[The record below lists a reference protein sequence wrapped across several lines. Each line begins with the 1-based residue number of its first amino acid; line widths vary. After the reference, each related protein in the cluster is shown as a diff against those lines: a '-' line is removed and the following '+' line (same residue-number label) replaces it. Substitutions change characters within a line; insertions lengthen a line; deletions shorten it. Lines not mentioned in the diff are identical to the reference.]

1 MEKEQRMQIL
11 SDLVELHSVN
21 GDELPVANYLK
32 KLLDNAGIKNEILP
46 LKGATNRANLVA
58 EVGSGKPVLV
68 ISGHMDTVDVN
79 EDKWNSDPFKISKKG
94 DLLYGRGTT
103 DMKAGL
109 AAMVIALI
117 ELKEKQVEIPGTIRL
132 LATAGEEVGQPG
144 AEQLQQAG
152 YLDDADALLI
162 GEPSGYNRSVYASKG
177 EININLLAKGKTAH
191 SSMPFMGINAVENM
205 LELLNQIKQRMHE
218 LSEDKHNEVLGD
230 TVFNIDVIHGGNQVN
245 AIPGTANAELNIRTI
260 PELTNETI
268 IAELQSV
275 VEHYNA
281 DHQGQIEM
289 SVGMDIVPIVGD
301 PNAKLVQVV
310 HAAAKSYVQ
319 QQKQSAAE
327 LKAMQQEASLLGQTY
342 EPGMILNEGV
352 SGGTDASKFLINN
365 QTGFAYLVYGP
376 GSNTPHQDNEYVS
389 EQMYLDFIEIY
400 KQIFQNYGK

>member
-117 ELKEKQVEIPGTIRL
+117 ELKEKQVEIPGTIHL

-191 SSMPFMGINAVENM
+191 SSMPFLGINAVENM

-275 VEHYNA
+275 VEQYNA

-289 SVGMDIVPIVGD
+289 SVGMNIVPIVGD

-327 LKAMQQEASLLGQTY
+327 LEAMQQEASLLGQTY